1 MLRDVLTAFRLLTVV
16 PVGRT
21 EGIGASRYFPLVGYF
36 FAGVSLVLAWGAG
49 EAGLSDGLGALLT
62 ATVIVSANAL
72 LSGLLHWDGLA
83 DCADGLGVRGGAE
96 RALAAMK
103 ASGIGAFGVVA
114 VVLVALLQVTAIA
127 VIVESGS
134 LWALA
139 AAPVLGR
146 LGASFALG
154 LRAPARLDGLGARY
168 AGRMSAA
175 ALVLL
180 VVQALPLVAWT
191 GRPEPLLTLGTFG
204 GVLVAF
210 FAPEPFVR
218 RFGGVTG
225 DVLGA
230 TILLTETAV
239 LLLGALA
246 VGPL

>member
-1 MLRDVLTAFRLLTVV
+1 MLSDVLTAVRLLTVV

-21 EGIGASRYFPLVGYF
+21 EGIGASRYFPLVGYL
-36 FAGVSLVLAWGAG
+36 FAAVSLAVAWGA
-49 EAGLSDGLGALLT
+49 ARIGLSSGIGALLAGT
-62 ATVIVSANAL
+62 MIVCANAL
-72 LSGLLHWDGLA
+72 FSGLLHWDGLA
-83 DCADGLGVRGGAE
+83 DSADGLGVRGGAE

-103 ASGIGAFGVVA
+103 ASGTGAFGVAA

-146 LGASFALG
+146 LAASLALG
-154 LRAPARLDGLGARY
+154 LRAPARADGLGARY
-168 AGRMSAA
+168 AGRVTAA
-175 ALVLL
+175 ALVLM

-191 GRPEPLLTLGTFG
+191 GRPEPALTLATFG

-210 FAPEPFVR
+210 VAPEPFVR

-230 TILLTETAV
+230 SILLTETVV
-239 LLLGALA
+239 LLVGALA
-246 VGPL
+246 GGPL

>member
-1 MLRDVLTAFRLLTVV
+1 MLSDVLTAFRLLTVL

-21 EGIGASRYFPLVGYF
+21 EGIGASRYFPLVGYL
-36 FAGVSLVLAWGAG
+36 FAAVSLAVAWGAAG
-49 EAGLSDGLGALLT
+49 IGLSSGIGALLA
-62 ATVIVSANAL
+62 ATMIVCANAL

-103 ASGIGAFGVVA
+103 ASGTGAFGVAA
-114 VVLVALLQVTAIA
+114 VVFVTLLQVSAIA

-146 LGASFALG
+146 LAASFALG
-154 LRAPARLDGLGARY
+154 VRAPARADGLGARY
-168 AGRMSAA
+168 TAPASAA
-175 ALVLL
+175 ALVLM
-180 VVQALPLVAWT
+180 VAQALPLVAWT
-191 GRPEPLLTLGTFG
+191 GRPEPALTLATFG

-210 FAPEPFVR
+210 VAPEPFVR

-230 TILLTETAV
+230 SILATETAV
-239 LLLGALA
+239 LLIGALA
-246 VGPL
+246 GGPL

>member
-1 MLRDVLTAFRLLTVV
+1 MLRDVLTAFRLLTVI

-21 EGIGASRYFPLVGYF
+21 EGTGASRYFPLVGYLF
-36 FAGVSLVLAWGAG
+36 GGVSLVLAWGA
-49 EAGLSDGLGALLT
+49 AWMGLSEGTGALLT
-62 ATVIVSANAL
+62 ATVIVSGGAL

-83 DCADGLGVRGGAE
+83 DCADGLGVRGGRE

-103 ASGIGAFGVVA
+103 ASGIGAFGVAA
-114 VVLVALLQVTAIA
+114 VVFVSIMQIAAVA

-134 LWALA
+134 LWTLA

-146 LGASFALG
+146 LSASFALG
-154 LRAPARLDGLGARY
+154 LREPARSDGLGARY
-168 AGRMSAA
+168 AGRVSAA

-180 VVQALPLVAWT
+180 VVQVLPLVGWT
-191 GRPEPLLTLGTFG
+191 GRQEPALTLATFG

-210 FAPEPFVR
+210 FVPEPFVR

-230 TILLTETAV
+230 SILLTETVV
-239 LLLGALA
+239 LLLGAFA
-246 VGPL
+246 GGPL

>member
-1 MLRDVLTAFRLLTVV
+1 
-16 PVGRT
+16 
-21 EGIGASRYFPLVGYF
+21 
-36 FAGVSLVLAWGAG
+36 VSLLLAWGA
-49 EAGLSDGLGALLT
+49 ARVGLQEGTGALLT
-62 ATVIVSANAL
+62 ATLIVSAGAL

-114 VVLVALLQVTAIA
+114 VVLVALLQVAAVA
-127 VIVESGS
+127 VIVESGA
-134 LWALA
+134 LWTLA

-146 LGASFALG
+146 LSASFALG
-154 LRAPARLDGLGARY
+154 LREPARSDGLGARY
-168 AGRMSAA
+168 AGRISAA

-180 VVQALPLVAWT
+180 VVQVLPLVWWT
-191 GRPEPLLTLGTFG
+191 PEPLLTLGTFG

-218 RFGGVTG
+218 RLGGVTG

-230 TILLTETAV
+230 SILLTETAV

-246 VGPL
+246 GGPL